1 MAYAEKTD
9 VSVIKTR
16 LDIEQIVRLHGAD
29 QFILGTRDDMA
40 VVGFTMDGRQIRIT
54 LSLPDKQDYLLTPAR
69 RIRRSP
75 EQVDAAWEQA
85 CRARWR
91 ALYLI
96 IKAKLEAIESG
107 ISTVEHEFLSDVV
120 VPNGQTV
127 GAFMAPQL
135 EAAFTTGRMPAL
147 LPG

>member
-54 LSLPDKQDYLLTPAR
+54 LPLPNKQDYLLTPAR

-135 EAAFTTGRMPAL
+135 EAAYTTGRMPAL

>member
-1 MAYAEKTD
+1 M
-9 VSVIKTR
+9 
-16 LDIEQIVRLHGAD
+16 
-29 QFILGTRDDMA
+29 
-40 VVGFTMDGRQIRIT
+40 
-54 LSLPDKQDYLLTPAR
+54 TPAR

-135 EAAFTTGRMPAL
+135 EAAYTTGRMPAL